1 MFSFAKVKPLLLSM
15 NTTQKVSLFEDWRE
29 THYLHKRNFETHAAS
44 YIDVLLPEI
53 AVQLNVFEVFE
64 ILQKRLG
71 SETLTMAFDPD
82 GLVESPLKNQQNGNW
97 LKQSNIVGI
106 NVRTVGNFFNVVKY
120 LLTLPSFHDAI
131 HLLPIWEPGV
141 VASLYGKTSFV
152 INQEF
157 YSEEWSKAVPALNS
171 APKQLKALVNI
182 AHALGKTVGMD
193 VIPHT
198 DRFAEMV
205 FTHPR
210 NFEWVKRV
218 GGRIISHEATLFRDI
233 EEIIWL
239 FLHRRGTANG
249 TPISYAR
256 SVFFNPVIPILSD
269 AQRSEILFG
278 YENDY
283 ETRLY
288 RRLDLMNEL
297 VAQGFETLPM
307 TMAPPYRGLHIDGE
321 SFTYDTNGN
330 RWYDYQFNEPQSMSR
345 VFGPLTRYKFFE
357 TQKDSWELDFKNPN
371 KSAWDFLSEQYH
383 ATQQAYNFDFM
394 RGDMA
399 HVQPRSEGVPQEDVE
414 FYDPLLRVKQKIA
427 EKVPH
432 FAFYAETFLAPPDV
446 MGYGNEIEHLEKI
459 EAEATLGDLQSSA
472 VGSEAFLRKF
482 LEYLSIGEN
491 HKFTPTLTILTGD
504 KDDPRF
510 DEYFRYGNIMR
521 YFIGIFYT
529 SLPSYYSLGFETRGR
544 NLTRNLNET
553 YSKLYVFN
561 ISDEAETDKYTTGPF
576 LWGNNENQFREIL
589 RLRKIGERILGEIKE
604 TKPYILKYPTAEDG
618 TFIWTQ
624 YPDLRYV
631 FAANISSKLEIDEE
645 SVSPHLEKYAT
656 ELIYQ
661 AKQDGKH
668 ECRIYKILE

>member
-1 MFSFAKVKPLLLSM
+1 M
-15 NTTQKVSLFEDWRE
+15 NNTQRASLFEEWRQI
-29 THYLHKRNFETHAAS
+29 HYLHKRNFESHVTS
-44 YIDVLLPEI
+44 YIDALLPEI
-53 AVQLNVFEVFE
+53 AVQLNVFEIFA

-71 SETLTMAFDPD
+71 DETLTKAFNPTETI
-82 GLVESPLKNQQNGNW
+82 GSPFQTQKNGDW

-120 LLTLPSFHDAI
+120 MLTLPSFHDSI

-152 INQEF
+152 INEEF
-157 YSEEWSKAVPALNS
+157 YSEEWAKAVPALDT
-171 APKQLKALVNI
+171 AQKQLKALVNV
-182 AHALGKTVGMD
+182 AHAMGKAVGMD
-193 VIPHT
+193 VIPHA

-218 GGRIISHEATLFRDI
+218 GGKMISHGSTLYQDV
-233 EEIIWL
+233 EGIIWS

-249 TPISYAR
+249 TPISYSR
-256 SVFFNPVIPILSD
+256 SIFFNPSIPILSD
-269 AQRSEILFG
+269 NQRSEILFG

-321 SFTYDTNGN
+321 SFSYDNNGN
-330 RWYDYQFNEPQSMSR
+330 RWFDYKFNEPQSMSR

-357 TQKDSWELDFKNPN
+357 TQKDSWELDFSNPN
-371 KSAWDFLSEQYH
+371 KSAWDFLGEQYL

-399 HVQPRSEGVPQEDVE
+399 HVQPRSEGVPEKEVE
-414 FYDPLLRVKQKIA
+414 YYDPLLSVKQRITD
-427 EKVPH
+427 KVPY
-432 FAFYAETFLAPPDV
+432 FAFYAETFLAPPDI
-446 MGYGNEIEHLEKI
+446 MGYGNEIDHLEKI
-459 EAEATLGDLQSSA
+459 EAEATLGDLQSTA
-472 VGSEAFLRKF
+472 VGSPEFLTKF
-482 LEYLSIGEN
+482 LEYIAIGESRT
-491 HKFTPTLTILTGD
+491 FTPTLTIMTGD

-510 DEYFRYGNIMR
+510 DPFFRFGNILR
-521 YFIGIFYT
+521 YFTGIFYT
-529 SLPSYYSLGFETRGR
+529 SLPSYYSLGFETRGQ
-544 NLTRNLNET
+544 NLSRNLNET
-553 YSKLYVFN
+553 YSKLYVFK
-561 ISDEAETDKYTTGPF
+561 ISDEAETDKFTDGPF
-576 LWGNNENQFREIL
+576 VWGNNEEQFREIL
-589 RLRKIGERILGEIKE
+589 QLRKIGDDILGEIK
-604 TKPYILKYPTAEDG
+604 TLKSYILQYPNIDDG

-631 FAANISSKLEIDEE
+631 FVANILPDKEIDEE
-645 SVSPHLEKYAT
+645 IVTQHLSKYT
-656 ELIYQ
+656 CELIYQ
-661 AKQDGKH
+661 ASQHGKH
-668 ECRIYKILE
+668 ECRIYKILK